1 MKEIIQKA
9 RVFAQMVRKFFEA
22 EPIDKK
28 TIISRKVCAK
38 YNARKYGP
46 LHIFIE
52 IAASNFPENYQLDE
66 DVLKAANTN
75 AIDDIYHPRHM
86 LYYLLSNA
94 KKVDSPRQPL
104 PIKKS
109 YSYMIWQI
117 FNLSKVNIV
126 TTLPKHPRLVEIRE
140 ETLEL
145 SASKAEILILTSGG
159 DYFEVNHLLSKIDLT
174 NKYVIICSA
183 FDESEIRDHVLYRV
197 DRKISPSFGSE
208 KECLLFVDEI
218 IREATTIP
226 LKS

>member
-1 MKEIIQKA
+1 MKESIQRALGFAKA
-9 RVFAQMVRKFFEA
+9 LRKFFET
-22 EPIDKK
+22 EPLDEK
-28 TIISRKVCAK
+28 TIISRKVCVK

-46 LHIFIE
+46 LNIFTKT
-52 IAASNFPENYQLDE
+52 AASYFPENYQLDE
-66 DVLKAANTN
+66 DLLKAAN
-75 AIDDIYHPRHM
+75 AIDDIYHPLHM

-126 TTLPKHPRLVEIRE
+126 ATLPKHPRLIEIRE

-145 SASKAEILILTSGG
+145 SAAKAEILILTSGG

-174 NKYVIICSA
+174 NKYVIICSS
-183 FDESEIRDHVLYRV
+183 FDEAKIRDHVLYRV
-197 DRKISPSFGSE
+197 DRKISPTFGSE
-208 KECLLFVDEI
+208 RECLLFIDEI

-226 LKS
+226 LKA